1 MNFRGGAVQCD
12 SAPPVGH
19 FLYWNKLL
27 SPPYSLIF
35 GQGACFRDSG
45 GSLVCNE
52 NGKAILV
59 GVTSYGGGD
68 YCGAVPTAYARVTH
82 VLKWIKETLVGLSN
96 FALFSCS
103 NPFDIIIK

>member
-1 MNFRGGAVQCD
+1 M
-12 SAPPVGH
+12 
-19 FLYWNKLL
+19 
-27 SPPYSLIF
+27 
-35 GQGACFRDSG
+35 
-45 GSLVCNE
+45 CNE

-103 NPFDIIIK
+103 NSFDIIIK

>member
-103 NPFDIIIK
+103 NSFDIIIK